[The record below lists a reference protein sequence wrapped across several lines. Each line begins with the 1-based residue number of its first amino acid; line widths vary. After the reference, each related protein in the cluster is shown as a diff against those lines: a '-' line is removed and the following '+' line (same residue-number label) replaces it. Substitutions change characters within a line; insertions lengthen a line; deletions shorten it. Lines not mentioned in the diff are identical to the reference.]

1 MSIIPVEQLTE
12 IVRKTRAVFEN
23 SSLVSSVHQKGPID
37 FVTDADMQVQ
47 ALLSAELSAL
57 CPDIQ
62 FMGEEK
68 DNSEIDRDGTLWIL
82 DPIDGTTNLIHH
94 FCHSTVSLALASH
107 RTVVAA
113 IVYNPYTDELFS
125 AEKGK
130 GAFLNGAPI
139 HASRNGTLQQSV
151 IFTGTSP
158 YYHEYADWIFGK
170 AREIYLCSQDIRRIG
185 SAALELAYVAAGRAD
200 GFYESRLSP
209 WDYAAGL
216 LLIQEAGGTVTD
228 LSGRALDC
236 TAPSSV
242 LASNGLIH
250 GELEA
255 ILSPGPQGIEQDAD
269 KDNCPQGTP

>member
-107 RTVVAA
+107 RTVLAA

-130 GAFLNGAPI
+130 GAFLKRRAR
-139 HASRNGTLQQSV
+139 SRQ
-151 IFTGTSP
+151 P
-158 YYHEYADWIFGK
+158 ERYAAAECDLYGHFPLLP
-170 AREIYLCSQDIRRIG
+170 RIRR
-185 SAALELAYVAAGRAD
+185 LDFRK
-200 GFYESRLSP
+200 SP
-209 WDYAAGL
+209 
-216 LLIQEAGGTVTD
+216 
-228 LSGRALDC
+228 
-236 TAPSSV
+236 
-242 LASNGLIH
+242 
-250 GELEA
+250 
-255 ILSPGPQGIEQDAD
+255 
-269 KDNCPQGTP
+269 